1 MSFGYQML
9 GFGGGGTPTTPI
21 DTLLATALARYTAD
35 DIVGTFPVTEWTN
48 SGTGGASYDL
58 DTVVGTAANLITL
71 ESHMVKVTYADY
83 LSTPDSAANSFTGDF
98 TVIGYGALADWGSTG
113 RQYIAGQFTS
123 VGEFCWA
130 FATES
135 GADKLYLV
143 TTSDGTVAT
152 VADGASN
159 ASYSFANGSAHWI
172 RVTYDISANTADFYT
187 SGDAADTEPTAVSW
201 TQLGTSV
208 TITQTS
214 LYDSSGD
221 IQVGDILDGGS
232 TWGGKFGRVVG
243 IKSTDPTAAP
253 AWDCN
258 PADASPNADTWTSSG
273 ANAEVWTIEGD
284 AVVNTTDYDAVYAKG
299 SVGIET
305 TTEQAIADPMTIFM
319 VLKQKIADPSATEV
333 YFNAKSTGSASIGVN
348 TEPGTPDKITLYA
361 GSNIYLAEPYQN
373 ALSITTIQHNGDA
386 TTKLTDSSMGSVT
399 GDAGAYHLNWG
410 TLFSNTAH
418 TVPTTGAMYEF
429 IVFDSA
435 LSDDDVALVQDYLE
449 TKYELANA
457 ETLLAT
463 ALAHYTPADIVG
475 TFPVTEWTNSGTGGT
490 DYDLDTVNG
499 TAANLFVLPSN
510 TARRDS
516 TSGNYF
522 STPDSAD
529 NSVSSAFT
537 IIAYASFDVWDTGT
551 YVVAGKYGG
560 SSDRCYRFYISGGQL
575 TLTTST
581 TGSDYVYSNSTSA
594 TGFSNGTGHW
604 IRVTFDNSA
613 NTTNFYT
620 SDDAATTAV
629 ASVSWAQLGSAD
641 ISHVVGTLVD
651 SSHEFEIGSDTSGTD
666 NKATGNF
673 GRVVLLN
680 STDPTATP
688 VLDFNPAD
696 ATANTSTWVSSGA
709 GGETWTIQGD
719 AFVNT
724 TDYAAVY
731 VNDDVGLE
739 TTAGQTISSPG
750 TVFMVFKYTEGSV
763 SDAYFLHDAR
773 SDSDARWKGINS
785 NPNREFGV
793 GQGSGSEIQ
802 ITPAYDTDMHVVS
815 EHFNGD
821 ATTKLIVSGLASVTG
836 NVGSDDWDFATF
848 FTSYDG
854 PTTPSYNEYV
864 GAMWEIIVFDS
875 ALTDSEAGTIR
886 NHLLTKYGL

>member
-475 TFPVTEWTNSGTGGT
+475 TFPITEWTNSGTGGT
-490 DYDLDTVNG
+490 DYDLDTVVG
-499 TAANLFVLPSN
+499 TAANLISLPSKA
-510 TARRDS
+510 ARLTG
-516 TSGNYF
+516 TSGDSF
-522 STPDSAD
+522 STPDSAG
-529 NSVSSAFT
+529 NSPSGSLEIVARISADDWT
-537 IIAYASFDVWDTGT
+537 KSGDDVISAKWNTSNLAWFFSVQGT
-551 YVVAGKYGG
+551 SGELHL
-560 SSDRCYRFYISGGQL
+560 YISDGGGVGD
-575 TLTTST
+575 SA
-581 TGSDYVYSNSTSA
+581 NSSVGVGFTDGA
-594 TGFSNGTGHW
+594 THW
-604 IRVTFDNSA
+604 VRVTFDD
-613 NTTNFYT
+613 TLDDVNFYT
-620 SDDAATTAV
+620 ADDSETIP
-629 ASVSWAQLGSAD
+629 VSWTQLGTAD
-641 ISHVVGTLVD
+641 LTLTSTGIYNSNAAV
-651 SSHEFEIGSDTSGTD
+651 EIGSSDG
-666 NKATGNF
+666 GNSNNF
-673 GRVVLLN
+673 AGVIHRVVHYDGIGGTVFN
-680 STDPTATP
+680 
-688 VLDFNPAD
+688 DFNAAD
-696 ATANTSTWVSSGA
+696 ATANDSTWVSSGA
-709 GGETWTIQGD
+709 GGETWTINGD

-724 TDYAAVY
+724 TDYAAVFSKGS
-731 VNDDVGLE
+731 VLIE
-739 TTAGQTISSPG
+739 TTDLQIHAAPLTTFIVLKPTLSAPGADAYFYDAGTGATDRNLLFTDDSNSD
-750 TVFMVFKYTEGSV
+750 KYTLYAGSFLAL
-763 SDAYFLHDAR
+763 SDAYSNDATII
-773 SDSDARWKGINS
+773 S
-785 NPNREFGV
+785 
-793 GQGSGSEIQ
+793 IQ
-802 ITPAYDTDMHVVS
+802 H
-815 EHFNGD
+815 NGD
-821 ATTKLIVSGLASVTG
+821 ATTKLTVANTGGVTG
-836 NVGSDDWDFATF
+836 DAGALDQEMLTLFDKLGGGESWQ
-848 FTSYDG
+848 
-854 PTTPSYNEYV
+854 
-864 GAMWEIIVFDS
+864 GAMYEVILFNS